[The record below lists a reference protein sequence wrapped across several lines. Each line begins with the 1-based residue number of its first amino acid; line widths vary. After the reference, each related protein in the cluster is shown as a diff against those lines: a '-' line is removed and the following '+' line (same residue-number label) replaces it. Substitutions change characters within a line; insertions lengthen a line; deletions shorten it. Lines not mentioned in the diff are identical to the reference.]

1 MTCWPVGALS
11 YSELTAAPSSAML
24 TSVALSTVLALGG
37 LIITLIIVCGIGLI
51 VLTVISIW
59 KMRKDDFWDKTEY

>member
-1 MTCWPVGALS
+1 MLASMPI
-11 YSELTAAPSSAML
+11 AA
-24 TSVALSTVLALGG
+24 VLALGG
-37 LIITLIIVCGIGLI
+37 LLWTLIIVCGVGLI